1 MNVYDRVVPNQAT
14 ATLWVLAAGITGAY
28 LFDLLLKGLRGL
40 CLDLAGKRL
49 T

>member
-14 ATLWVLAAGITGAY
+14 ATLWVLAIGICGAY
-28 LFDLLLKGLRGL
+28 LFDLLLKSLRSL
-40 CLDLAGKRL
+40 CLDLAGKKP